1 VYTYNIK
8 CKANRYKTSE
18 VQEMRVYGLDKIA
31 REIEASNKMAE
42 IHKKAI
48 ARRVKEL
55 TAQGVDKEIAKV
67 MAEQGL

>member
-1 VYTYNIK
+1 
-8 CKANRYKTSE
+8 
-18 VQEMRVYGLDKIA
+18 MRVYGLDKIA
-31 REIEASNKMAE
+31 RDVEASNKMAE